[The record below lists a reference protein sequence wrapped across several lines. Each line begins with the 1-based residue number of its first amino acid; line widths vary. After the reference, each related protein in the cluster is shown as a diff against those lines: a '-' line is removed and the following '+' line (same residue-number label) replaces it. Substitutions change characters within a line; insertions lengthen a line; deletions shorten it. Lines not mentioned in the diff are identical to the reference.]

1 MHESAACY
9 FPYNTDTRP
18 VSSLTP
24 VEEFL
29 WMVEVQAGALGSF
42 VVGQLGLVFIADAIL
57 WQKTIITIIFYQ
69 GRMRS
74 FATSTWA
81 IRDKNSPYDAICTV
95 ISLKKEKKK
104 SDWDYIEINALAL

>member
-1 MHESAACY
+1 M
-9 FPYNTDTRP
+9 
-18 VSSLTP
+18 
-24 VEEFL
+24 
-29 WMVEVQAGALGSF
+29 
-42 VVGQLGLVFIADAIL
+42 
-57 WQKTIITIIFYQ
+57 TIIFYQ